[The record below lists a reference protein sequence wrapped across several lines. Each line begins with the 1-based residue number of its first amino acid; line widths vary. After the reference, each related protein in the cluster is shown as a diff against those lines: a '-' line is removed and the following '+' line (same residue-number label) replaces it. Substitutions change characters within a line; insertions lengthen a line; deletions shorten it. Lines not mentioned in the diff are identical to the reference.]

1 MQLKSGDLITHR
13 CGYRA
18 VVLTVEETSV
28 RICVFYHPDW
38 SPKHRTPEI
47 WRLEPWYLDP
57 EYVARVEN
65 GV

>member
-13 CGYRA
+13 FGYRA

-38 SPKHRTPEI
+38 STEHRDNEI
-47 WRLEPWYLDP
+47 WALDHEYLNP
-57 EYVARVEN
+57 HYVTRIEN